1 VERRVKDIRT
11 SILTSAE
18 QEFLEKGYEGTS
30 IDGIVREV
38 GGSKST
44 VYAHFGDK
52 KQLFTETVARI
63 RNDFDF
69 ALTRARAGAPA
80 APREGL
86 VVLAED
92 GLDTAT
98 SSIADYLR
106 AATEAGTGPA
116 GDVERCARHFV
127 VLLIGDAH
135 LRVLL
140 GLRRPPQTGELA
152 EMAAEA
158 ADAALQLAVG
168 ATNETPSHPN
178 V

>member
-86 VVLAED
+86 VVLGVE
-92 GLDTAT
+92 LL
-98 SSIADYLR
+98 SILYHTR
-106 AATEAGTGPA
+106 
-116 GDVERCARHFV
+116 
-127 VLLIGDAH
+127 IIH
-135 LRVLL
+135 LFRTV
-140 GLRRPPQTGELA
+140 
-152 EMAAEA
+152 MAEA
-158 ADAALQLAVG
+158 HRFPEVARQLAVG
-168 ATNETPSHPN
+168 ATNETPSHPD